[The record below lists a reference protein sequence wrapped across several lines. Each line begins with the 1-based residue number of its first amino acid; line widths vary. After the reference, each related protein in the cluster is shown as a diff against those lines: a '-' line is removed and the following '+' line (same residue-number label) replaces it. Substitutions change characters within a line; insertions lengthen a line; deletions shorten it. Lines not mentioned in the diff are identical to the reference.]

1 MRKLLIL
8 FVLVLLPWLSVQSQ
22 KPIYQDAGQ
31 PVEIRVKDLLKRM
44 TLHEKVLQLNQY
56 TFGENDNP
64 NNIGKEVKNL
74 PAEIGSLIYLHTDPK
89 LRNQIQRKA
98 MEESRLGIPIL
109 FGFDVIHGLRTVYPI
124 SLAQA
129 CSFNPDLVTLA
140 CRVAAKESVLSGID
154 WTFSPMIDVA
164 RDPRWGRISE
174 CYGEDPYLNTVFGIA
189 SVKGYQGEKLSD
201 PYSIAACL
209 KHYVGYGVSEG
220 GRDYR
225 YTDISPQ
232 ALWETLSTAL

>member
-1 MRKLLIL
+1 MRKLLFL
-8 FVLVLLPWLSVQSQ
+8 FVSALLPWLSVRSQ
-22 KPIYQDAGQ
+22 KPVYKDAGQ
-31 PVEIRVKDLLKRM
+31 PVETRVKDLLNRM

-64 NNIGKEVKNL
+64 NNIGTEVKNL

-89 LRNQIQRKA
+89 LRNRIQRKA

-129 CSFNPDLVTLA
+129 CSFNPDLVTQA
-140 CRVAAKESVLSGID
+140 CGMAAKESVLSGID

-164 RDPRWGRISE
+164 RIPVGD
-174 CYGEDPYLNTVFGIA
+174 VFPN
-189 SVKGYQGEKLSD
+189 VMEKIL
-201 PYSIAACL
+201 
-209 KHYVGYGVSEG
+209 
-220 GRDYR
+220 
-225 YTDISPQ
+225 T
-232 ALWETLSTAL
+232 

>member
-1 MRKLLIL
+1 M
-8 FVLVLLPWLSVQSQ
+8 
-22 KPIYQDAGQ
+22 
-31 PVEIRVKDLLKRM
+31 
-44 TLHEKVLQLNQY
+44 
-56 TFGENDNP
+56 
-64 NNIGKEVKNL
+64 
-74 PAEIGSLIYLHTDPK
+74 
-89 LRNQIQRKA
+89 
-98 MEESRLGIPIL
+98 
-109 FGFDVIHGLRTVYPI
+109 
-124 SLAQA
+124 
-129 CSFNPDLVTLA
+129 TLA

-232 ALWETLSTAL
+232 ALWETYLPPYEAGVKAGG